1 MRRASN
7 CFFLILFKIEQKN
20 SNEYLNHNKT
30 NQKDNLK
37 TTNKQI
43 LMEKVVGG
51 IFLFELYFLIIERKL
66 QNGFAHSPK
75 NVIKIVY
82 LLISIIKFLI
92 MTIFMSHFFY
102 FVYLTKMFSQ
112 IKLFSFSDLGI
123 YNNSLIRNRISFL
136 MLLEIEFLS
145 LI

>member
-1 MRRASN
+1 
-7 CFFLILFKIEQKN
+7 
-20 SNEYLNHNKT
+20 
-30 NQKDNLK
+30 
-37 TTNKQI
+37 
-43 LMEKVVGG
+43 MEKVVGG

-123 YNNSLIRNRISFL
+123 YNTYLTSSESIPDMNYNTFFNINLIPNL
-136 MLLEIEFLS
+136 VEMM
-145 LI
+145 